1 MKGTCKRWRGEV
13 ERVGVGGQVDVC
25 SSPITAGRPCI
36 KKFILLVSAKLS
48 ESESDIIHFF
58 PSW

>member
-36 KKFILLVSAKLS
+36 KKIANFILLVSASYPSLS
-48 ESESDIIHFF
+48 PI
-58 PSW
+58 